1 MASRDARACLRRRP
15 RPGCS
20 CGGPSSDGEYSRCD
34 MDWLGVVAVSGWL
47 LAAAA
52 LVTARRTSRRL
63 TQLTEQ
69 YWELKY
75 QHGEVKERVKAL
87 APTPEEI
94 AAAQPAVQQT
104 FVPLSSIKR

>member
-1 MASRDARACLRRRP
+1 
-15 RPGCS
+15 
-20 CGGPSSDGEYSRCD
+20 
-34 MDWLGVVAVSGWL
+34 MDWLWVVAVTGWL

-52 LVTARRTSRRL
+52 LGTARRLSRRL
-63 TQLTEQ
+63 AHLTEQ

-75 QHGEVKERVKAL
+75 QHGELKERVKAI

-104 FVPLSSIKR
+104 FVPLSSIKRK